1 MGLGNEIR
9 DCRGKQ
15 DVGLGSRNLRIK
27 LGGFREI
34 SITYHLELYKERSSW
49 SLFECSG
56 DVLSSRVQRFFKQRQ
71 KLPLLYHLMNISS
84 TDIMTKELVRF
95 AFQMFQL

>member
-1 MGLGNEIR
+1 MRKSQSRYYFKRTTFSPGFGIFGEMGPGNEIR

-34 SITYHLELYKERSSW
+34 SITYHLVLYKERSSW
-49 SLFECSG
+49 SLFEGS
-56 DVLSSRVQRFFKQRQ
+56 FF
-71 KLPLLYHLMNISS
+71 PCA
-84 TDIMTKELVRF
+84 TVF
-95 AFQMFQL
+95 